1 MGDQS
6 VIEILLKF
14 GLDDA
19 AAKKAISQI
28 EAVKAAQKSAQ
39 ADEQKQ
45 KKESAEANK
54 KYNSDLIE
62 AIKKQERAQ
71 AVESKKQEKEQKE
84 AAAAKNQK
92 EKADLKAKQDLEKK
106 NRNEEVERQKKLNE
120 FTSATTGALKTAAG
134 YLLGFATVSGA
145 IGAAQGAVNNYISKA
160 GTSEPVSKEWIQT
173 TEKLDF
179 AYNRIGK
186 TLATAALPY
195 LEKFAD
201 IVEKISKMKLPE
213 AKTPGE
219 VKEGYENGKSE
230 FFDLIF
236 GPGASKDVGLIT
248 ELYDSN
254 LKTDPALRSSFITNA
269 NKALGTTTA
278 HGPAGGTGGTGI
290 TSLGKSAS
298 SSKTDDYFTVE
309 QLLQYRSYLRG
320 EMEAK
325 QANDIQ
331 LKRMDRDFK
340 RTEKLALE
348 DYNKQKDRSRIA
360 YDRQVRLSEEDF
372 YRQRGLA
379 NRDFNIQMA
388 RTDADYQKS
397 RSRAN
402 EDHEFDLYQIALS
415 GDAMSYWLSQRQFKL
430 NQKREEEDFELS
442 KKRSNDDFDKSQ
454 NDQEREFEI
463 QRKRAKEEF
472 EIQEKYAK
480 EDFDIAQE
488 RRKFQYDQQLEDMAF
503 NFKEQARIRRD
514 AFEESTK
521 AQITNDEEKKALIA
535 TFHQFELDSYKQLL
549 SDAKNYKELMAPGAG
564 GVTSPSDGSGADDP
578 TASRRGGDQSDGAAS
593 MARSNQMR
601 TDMLVKSMTY
611 NDNRRIDTAVSAE
624 DKAALRQDAQEA
636 MLYAMGG

>member
-1 MGDQS
+1 MADQN

-28 EAVKAAQKSAQ
+28 EAVRAAQKSAQ
-39 ADEQKQ
+39 SDEQKQ
-45 KKESAEANK
+45 KKEAAEANR

-84 AAAAKNQK
+84 AAAAKSQK
-92 EKADLKAKQDLEKK
+92 EKADLKAKQDAEKK
-106 NRNEEVERQKKLNE
+106 KHQDEVERQKKLNE
-120 FTSATTGALKTAAG
+120 FTGATTGALKMAAG
-134 YLLGFATVSGA
+134 YLLGFATVAGA
-145 IGAAQGAVNNYISKA
+145 IGAAQGAVNNYVSKA
-160 GTSEPVSKEWIQT
+160 GTSEPISKEWLQN

-186 TLATAALPY
+186 TLAGAALPF

-201 IVEKISKMKLPE
+201 IVEKISKIKLPKIPETPEE
-213 AKTPGE
+213 AEAAYSKGVGIMLEGGSGE
-219 VKEGYENGKSE
+219 IV
-230 FFDLIF
+230 
-236 GPGASKDVGLIT
+236 T
-248 ELYDSN
+248 
-254 LKTDPALRSSFITNA
+254 TDPEKRGAFAGKVRA
-269 NKALGTTTA
+269 ALGTTA
-278 HGPAGGTGGTGI
+278 PHGPSGGMGGTGI
-290 TSLGKSAS
+290 TDLGKS
-298 SSKTDDYFTVE
+298 SSKTDNFFTIE

-320 EMEAK
+320 ELEAK

-348 DYNKQKDRSRIA
+348 DFNKSKDRSRIA

-388 RTDADYQKS
+388 RSDADYQKS
-397 RSRAN
+397 RARAN

-430 NQKREEEDFELS
+430 NQKREEEDFELN
-442 KKRSNDDFDKSQ
+442 KKRSKDDFEKSQ
-454 NDQEREFEI
+454 EDQAREFEI

-472 EIQEKYAK
+472 ELQEKYAK

-488 RRKFQYDQQLEDMAF
+488 RREFQYKQQLDDMAL
-503 NFKEQARIRRD
+503 NFSEQARIRKS

-521 AQITNDEEKKALIA
+521 AQITNDDEKKALIA
-535 TFHQFELDSYKQLL
+535 TFHQFELDSYKKLL
-549 SDAKNYKELMAPGAG
+549 DDAKNYRELTTPGAG
-564 GVTSPSDGSGADDP
+564 GVSDGSGADDP
-578 TASRRGGDQSDGAAS
+578 AARRRGGDQSDGAAS

-624 DKAALRQDAQEA
+624 DKANLRRDAQEA